1 MSMTVSE
8 LKAFL
13 NMVNGED
20 VVYIIGPDTCVG
32 DGAVVAHMFYM
43 LTPEMDEGVVLLQY
57 SDDE

>member
-32 DGAVVAHMFYM
+32 GGAVVAHMFYR

>member
-1 MSMTVSE
+1 MSITVSE

-20 VVYIIGPDTCVG
+20 VV
-32 DGAVVAHMFYM
+32 YM